1 MSQHVALYQ
10 VLITSEIN
18 PPLRAPGDLDKQ
30 SKVISF
36 TLPSNT
42 ATDNRPVLSFMVSIS
57 DADSLKFYIKLNG
70 ADPFL
75 YLNGNGSRFVQ
86 QTVEHGNLIPGAVN
100 TLTCYI
106 ESGSGQVAF
115 SEMVLWYQRNI

>member
-30 SKVISF
+30 RKVISF

-42 ATDNRPVLSFMVSIS
+42 ADRQPTSVVL
-57 DADSLKFYIKLNG
+57 
-70 ADPFL
+70 
-75 YLNGNGSRFVQ
+75 
-86 QTVEHGNLIPGAVN
+86 HGFDIR
-100 TLTCYI
+100 C
-106 ESGSGQVAF
+106 
-115 SEMVLWYQRNI
+115 R

>member
-1 MSQHVALYQ
+1 M
-10 VLITSEIN
+10 
-18 PPLRAPGDLDKQ
+18 
-30 SKVISF
+30 
-36 TLPSNT
+36 
-42 ATDNRPVLSFMVSIS
+42 LSFMVSIS

-86 QTVEHGNLIPGAVN
+86 QTVEHGNLIPDAVN

-106 ESGSGQVAF
+106 ESGLGK
-115 SEMVLWYQRNI
+115 